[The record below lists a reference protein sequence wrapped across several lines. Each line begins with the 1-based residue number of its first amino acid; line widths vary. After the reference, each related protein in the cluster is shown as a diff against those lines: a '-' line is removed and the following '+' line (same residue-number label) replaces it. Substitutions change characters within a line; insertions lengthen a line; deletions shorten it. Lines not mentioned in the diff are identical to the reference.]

1 MRRRKQRSRGQGSLK
16 KRTKHGPYIA
26 RWIDHEGRRR
36 ERSTRTTDRA
46 AAERILAKLIADVA
60 LRRDGVIDPHLDAT
74 LNETRRDIADHIADF
89 EARLIAAH
97 RKPKHVAQTIRY
109 IRTIVDAKGWTCAA
123 DINADG
129 VNGFAADLRTLGE
142 RGRSARTIQAHLTA
156 IKGFTKWL
164 SAHHKLPR
172 DPLVSVTKPNPKVDR
187 RRARRM
193 LLPEEWEWLRAKLVT
208 AAERYRVPAQER
220 MLLYATAIQT
230 GLRAGELRG
239 LKRGQ
244 LFLDGDQPYITCKA
258 GQTKNA
264 KDARQYIRSELAA
277 AIQTHVA
284 TKLPTAPVFAMP
296 PAEDLAD
303 MLRGD
308 LRDARGEWLDAAKHD
323 PKEHRKRLQSDFLCA
338 QSHDGE
344 RLDFHSLRHTCGAWL
359 TLTGAHPKAVQAVM
373 RHSSITLTMDTY
385 GHLFPGQEAETVGR
399 LPDMVGNNEEVLAA
413 TGTSDAVAQT
423 QETGPHL
430 KCHQL
435 ERDSLRHVATGCNEN
450 TGLAEDAANRNPLQG
465 AEIREAAPDGATKCE
480 TGPPGTRTPDPLIKS
495 QLLCQLS

>member
-258 GQTKNA
+258 GRRRTRRMPA
-264 KDARQYIRSELAA
+264 STSAPSLRRRFRRTSRRSYRRRRSLRCPQLKTWQICSGATCGMHGASGWMLRSTTRRNTGSGFRAISFAHKATTASGWTSIAYGTLAA
-277 AIQTHVA
+277 
-284 TKLPTAPVFAMP
+284 PG
-296 PAEDLAD
+296 
-303 MLRGD
+303 LR
-308 LRDARGEWLDAAKHD
+308 
-323 PKEHRKRLQSDFLCA
+323 
-338 QSHDGE
+338 
-344 RLDFHSLRHTCGAWL
+344 
-359 TLTGAHPKAVQAVM
+359 
-373 RHSSITLTMDTY
+373 
-385 GHLFPGQEAETVGR
+385 
-399 LPDMVGNNEEVLAA
+399 
-413 TGTSDAVAQT
+413 
-423 QETGPHL
+423 
-430 KCHQL
+430 
-435 ERDSLRHVATGCNEN
+435 
-450 TGLAEDAANRNPLQG
+450 
-465 AEIREAAPDGATKCE
+465 
-480 TGPPGTRTPDPLIKS
+480 
-495 QLLCQLS
+495 

>member
-172 DPLVSVTKPNPKVDR
+172 DPLVSVTKPKPEGR
-187 RRARRM
+187 SAARAAHVASGRM
-193 LLPEEWEWLRAKLVT
+193 GMA
-208 AAERYRVPAQER
+208 
-220 MLLYATAIQT
+220 
-230 GLRAGELRG
+230 AGE
-239 LKRGQ
+239 
-244 LFLDGDQPYITCKA
+244 
-258 GQTKNA
+258 
-264 KDARQYIRSELAA
+264 ARDRC
-277 AIQTHVA
+277 
-284 TKLPTAPVFAMP
+284 
-296 PAEDLAD
+296 
-303 MLRGD
+303 R
-308 LRDARGEWLDAAKHD
+308 
-323 PKEHRKRLQSDFLCA
+323 
-338 QSHDGE
+338 
-344 RLDFHSLRHTCGAWL
+344 
-359 TLTGAHPKAVQAVM
+359 AVQGA
-373 RHSSITLTMDTY
+373 R
-385 GHLFPGQEAETVGR
+385 PRA
-399 LPDMVGNNEEVLAA
+399 
-413 TGTSDAVAQT
+413 DA
-423 QETGPHL
+423 L
-430 KCHQL
+430 IC
-435 ERDSLRHVATGCNEN
+435 D
-450 TGLAEDAANRNPLQG
+450 RNPNRTAG
-465 AEIREAAPDGATKCE
+465 RRITRPEARAVVP
-480 TGPPGTRTPDPLIKS
+480 
-495 QLLCQLS
+495 